1 MDTSSSASLIT
12 LLAIGESKVY
22 VQLILALTLGV
33 LIGLERTLAGKMAG
47 LRTYGLVSMAAC
59 LLILTDRAAAGSVAT
74 SGLMYDESRMA
85 PGIMTAI
92 GFLCAGL
99 IILRNEHLL
108 GVTSAAGLFMAGA
121 VGIAVGF
128 ELYELATFTTF
139 LTLFVFT
146 ALWFLEHKLLPPGYS
161 KPGDGPK
168 VG

>member
-59 LLILTDRAAAGSVAT
+59 
-74 SGLMYDESRMA
+74 
-85 PGIMTAI
+85 
-92 GFLCAGL
+92 FLCAGL